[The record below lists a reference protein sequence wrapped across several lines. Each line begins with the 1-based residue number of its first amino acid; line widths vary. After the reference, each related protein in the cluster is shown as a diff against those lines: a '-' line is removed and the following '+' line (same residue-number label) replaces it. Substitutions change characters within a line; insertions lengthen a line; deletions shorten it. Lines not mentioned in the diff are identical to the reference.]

1 MCISKQNNS
10 IWKAYSLFEFNYMVA
25 FKRPNYRWDKMKEK
39 KDHRGLIVREGY
51 KDIEA
56 IGSPLYDTVIN
67 KFHYAIAQI
76 YKMH

>member
-1 MCISKQNNS
+1 
-10 IWKAYSLFEFNYMVA
+10 
-25 FKRPNYRWDKMKEK
+25 MKEK
-39 KDHRGLIVREGY
+39 KDHRGLIVREGN

>member
-1 MCISKQNNS
+1 
-10 IWKAYSLFEFNYMVA
+10 
-25 FKRPNYRWDKMKEK
+25 MKEK